1 MIIVR
6 TPLRLSFVGGGSDL
20 KAFYEKKDG
29 MVISSAID
37 KFVYVIV
44 KERFDDKIYI
54 NYSKKE
60 IVDRVDEIEHD
71 LVREAMRI
79 AGVRNGVEITTL
91 ADIPS
96 EGSGL
101 GSSSSITVGLLHAFY
116 TYQNVLV
123 SAEQLAE
130 EACRIEIDILG
141 KPIGKQDQYIA
152 AYGSLHKFVF
162 QHDDTVKRI
171 PVEMDN
177 GLLRRFS
184 SATLLY
190 YTGITRSSDTI
201 LAEQKKNFSEQEKFS
216 VMSEMVGMVA
226 PFRAALEQGDIETCG
241 RLLDENWRL
250 KKKMATGITNGEI
263 EQMYEKAK
271 RAGALGG
278 KIAGAG
284 GGGFLMLVVPRE
296 KQNAVFDAMKGYR
309 ELPFMLERS
318 GSKVIFDDRRYSS
331 K

>member
-44 KERFDDKIYI
+44 KERFDDMIYI
-54 NYSKKE
+54 NYTEKE
-60 IVDRVDEIEHD
+60 RVQKVSEVKHD
-71 LVREAMRI
+71 LLREAMKI
-79 AGVRNGVEITTL
+79 TGVEKGVEITTL

-116 TYQNVLV
+116 VYQNILV
-123 SAEQLAE
+123 TAEQLVK
-130 EACRIEIDILG
+130 EACKIEIDVVG
-141 KPIGKQDQYIA
+141 KPIGKQDQYAA
-152 AYGSLHKFVF
+152 AYGGVNQFIFHS
-162 QHDDTVKRI
+162 DDTVERI
-171 PVEMDN
+171 PAKLDN
-177 GLLRRFS
+177 SFFRKCS
-184 SATLLY
+184 SDLLLY
-190 YTGITRSSDTI
+190 YTGVTRSADVI
-201 LAEQKKNFSEQEKFS
+201 LSEQKKNFYEKDKYDS
-216 VMSEMVGMVA
+216 MCEMVSFVE
-226 PFRAALEQGDIETCG
+226 PFKEALERCDIETCG
-241 RLLDENWRL
+241 QLLDKNWQL
-250 KKKMATGITNGEI
+250 KKKMASGITNGEI
-263 EQMYEKAK
+263 EEMYEKA
-271 RAGALGG
+271 REAGALGG

-296 KQNAVFDAMKGYR
+296 RQNSVFEAMKGYR
-309 ELPFMLERS
+309 EMPFMLERS
-318 GSKVIFDDRRYSS
+318 GSRVIFDDRHYSS

>member
-6 TPLRLSFVGGGSDL
+6 TPLRLSFAGGGSDL

-44 KERFDDKIYI
+44 KERFDDMIYI
-54 NYSKKE
+54 NYSDKE
-60 IVDRVDEIEHD
+60 RAEKVSEIKHD
-71 LVREAMRI
+71 LVREAMKMT
-79 AGVRNGVEITTL
+79 GVEKGVEITTL

-123 SAEQLAE
+123 TAEQLAE
-130 EACRIEIDILG
+130 EACRIEIDIIG
-141 KPIGKQDQYIA
+141 KPIGRQDQYA
-152 AYGSLHKFVF
+152 AAFGGVNQFVF
-162 QHDDTVKRI
+162 SGDAAVVRTPLVL
-171 PVEMDN
+171 DN
-177 GLLRRFS
+177 GPLRVFAS
-184 SATLLY
+184 NLLLY
-190 YTGITRSSDTI
+190 FTGITRSANTI
-201 LAEQKKNFSEQEKFS
+201 LAEQKNNFSEKEKFK
-216 VMSEMVGMVA
+216 VMSEMVAMVG
-226 PFRAALEQGDIETCG
+226 PFKNALEQGDIETCS
-241 RLLDENWRL
+241 RLLDDNWQL
-250 KKKMATGITNGEI
+250 KKKMASGITNGEI
-263 EQMYEKAK
+263 DAMYEKAK

-296 KQNAVFDAMKGYR
+296 KQNAVFEAMKGYR

>member
-20 KAFYEKKDG
+20 KAFYEQKDG
-29 MVISSAID
+29 MVVSSAMD

-60 IVDRVDEIEHD
+60 CVDHVDEIQHD
-71 LVREAMRI
+71 LVREAMKMT
-79 AGVRNGVEITTL
+79 GVEKGVEITTL

-123 SAEQLAE
+123 TAQRLAE
-130 EACRIEIDILG
+130 EACQIEIDIVG
-141 KPIGKQDQYIA
+141 KPIGKQDQYA
-152 AYGSLHKFVF
+152 AARGGVNQFVF
-162 QHDDTVKRI
+162 HRDDTVATI
-171 PVEMDN
+171 PITVDN
-177 GLLRRFS
+177 GIIRKLS
-184 SATLLY
+184 SSLLLY
-190 YTGITRSSDTI
+190 YTGIIRSADVI
-201 LAEQKKNFSEQEKFS
+201 LSEQKKNFYAQDRYEA
-216 VMSEMVGMVA
+216 MCEMVSFVE
-226 PFRAALEQGDIETCG
+226 PFRRALEQGDIETCG
-241 RLLDENWRL
+241 KLLDQNWKL
-250 KKKMATGITNGEI
+250 KQKMATGISNDKIQG
-263 EQMYEKAK
+263 MYEKAK
-271 RAGALGG
+271 KAGAIGG

-284 GGGFLMLVVPRE
+284 GGGFLMLLVPRG
-296 KQNAVFDAMKGYR
+296 KQTAVFEAMVDYR
-309 ELPFMLERS
+309 EMPFMLEPS
-318 GSKVIFDDRRYSS
+318 GSKVIFDGRRYSS